1 MPVVNQT
8 RTLREANRMRLQIHH
23 FARGTYP
30 EATGS
35 PLALP
40 LNRFFLPIDN
50 PDGNDCTIQDAN
62 LTCCLRPG
70 CAYFIPSY
78 HEARVKLS
86 ENLRFLSIQF
96 TLECWEGVD
105 LFSRCRA
112 VREIENP
119 RYRERAE
126 EAFETENP
134 FIAASLLRGVTQDF
148 ASEILAGMKES
159 DLDFVTRFAEFLPEL
174 EYIRTRGTAMTTVEE
189 LAAVR
194 GMTRETFSRKFS
206 ASLGMTP
213 KQFLTRTLLNRPA
226 PFCSGETGWH
236 GRSHWNWALQ
246 TSSISPGFFR
256 KQTGSPRTVSGKSI
270 WKPWTS
276 PERHSPDQE
285 SGTASEISV

>member
-148 ASEILAGMKES
+148 ASELLAGMKES

-206 ASLGMTP
+206 AALGMTP
-213 KQFLTRTLLNRPA
+213 KQFLTRTLLNRA
-226 PFCSGETGWH
+226 C
-236 GRSHWNWALQ
+236 ALLLRGNRLVREVAFELGFANEFYF
-246 TSSISPGFFR
+246 SRFFR
-256 KQTGSPRTVSGKSI
+256 KQTGIPPHRFRKIYLETMDL
-270 WKPWTS
+270 P
-276 PERHSPDQE
+276 
-285 SGTASEISV
+285 